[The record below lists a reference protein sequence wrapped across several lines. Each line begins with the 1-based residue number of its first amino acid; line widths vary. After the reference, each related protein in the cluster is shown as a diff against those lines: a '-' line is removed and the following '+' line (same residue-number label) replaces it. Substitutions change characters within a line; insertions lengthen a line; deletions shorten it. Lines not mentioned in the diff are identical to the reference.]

1 MLNFR
6 QIHKL
11 LFNFLLLYP
20 SKSKIIFV
28 KHNFEICMS
37 KILITFIIAILIVF
51 GGIFM
56 DLSSKQETN
65 IKNGNIYQ
73 FTAKTID
80 GEEKS
85 LAEYKGKVL
94 LIVNVASKCGFT
106 KQYTGLQELYEK
118 YKDKGFEI
126 LAFPCNQFGGQEPGT
141 NEEIKEFCTSNFN
154 VTFQLFDKIDVNGD
168 NAHPLYKYLTS
179 QISGFITDAIKWNFT
194 KFLVDKKGNV
204 IQRFAPQT
212 EPKSIAEQIEK
223 LLKS

>member
-1 MLNFR
+1 MWHIG
-6 QIHKL
+6 QIHKIYL
-11 LFNFLLLYP
+11 NFSDVMPSLNKFVEYKIKISMNKIFILSLIALLL
-20 SKSKIIFV
+20 
-28 KHNFEICMS
+28 
-37 KILITFIIAILIVF
+37 IV

-56 DLSSKQETN
+56 NLISQQDPQ

-85 LAEYKGKVL
+85 LSDYKGKVL
-94 LIVNVASKCGFT
+94 LIVNVASKCGYT
-106 KQYTGLQELYEK
+106 KQYKGLQELYEK

-141 NEEIKEFCTSNFN
+141 NEEIKEFCTTNYN

-179 QISGFITDAIKWNFT
+179 QKGGFITDAIKWNFT
-194 KFLVDKKGNV
+194 KFLVDKNGNV
-204 IQRFAPQT
+204 IERYAPQT
-212 EPKSIAEQIEK
+212 EPASIAEKIEK